1 MDIKTISEKINKIR
15 RGSFVRFT
23 YQSEMP
29 IKAEFKK
36 MGYKIIKTT
45 SVTTRFGINYGN
57 IKQVK
62 EKDTEKKPYKVNEAL
77 KWIVKDVI
85 QYNSN
90 TDKYYLCTY
99 PTEKGRNSSSKYD
112 IYLNGERVMKG
123 VDIIDRNMIIN
134 SYWDKKATCMM
145 KVNIDN
151 VIQIGV

>member
-1 MDIKTISEKINKIR
+1 MNINTIKNLLGNIKPGVFTRLTYMSEL
-15 RGSFVRFT
+15 
-23 YQSEMP
+23 P
-29 IKAEFKK
+29 LKAEFKK

-62 EKDTEKKPYKVNEAL
+62 ERDTEKKSYKMNEAL
-77 KWIVKDVI
+77 KWIVKDII

-90 TDKYYLCTY
+90 TGKYYLCTY

-145 KVNIDN
+145 KINIDN
-151 VIQIGV
+151 VVKIGG